1 VIPWTKKKG
10 LVRGTRYQTR
20 LEPLEREM
28 LGDSAVTVSDALM
41 GRARSAPKDELAEM
55 TGLPSGHTDAPEDPA
70 LARLLPSFVR
80 DGAEEVEGEASVT
93 RQFTETD
100 IIKAKLINLRILID
114 ALGPDGSVN
123 ISIGT
128 DQAGPWLNAVAD
140 IRTYHSAQLDVYR
153 VEHGESSQEAET
165 AANYL
170 DWLGYHQDTLLS
182 AMMGELDVPD
192 GFDEG

>member
-1 VIPWTKKKG
+1 
-10 LVRGTRYQTR
+10 
-20 LEPLEREM
+20 M
-28 LGDSAVTVSDALM
+28 
-41 GRARSAPKDELAEM
+41 
-55 TGLPSGHTDAPEDPA
+55 
-70 LARLLPSFVR
+70 
-80 DGAEEVEGEASVT
+80 
-93 RQFTETD
+93 
-100 IIKAKLINLRILID
+100 
-114 ALGPDGSVN
+114 N
-123 ISIGT
+123 ISIGA

-153 VEHGESSQEAET
+153 VEHGESSQEVET